1 MPPDVFWG
9 LEPADAITYIS
20 AREERIYND
29 NVELAQMI
37 IGVLGNAMS
46 KHPSKKPLPSYDDLL
61 QRAAKQEAEKHMSGE
76 DRLQRR
82 VADLRAKFAPQH
94 QQK

>member
-1 MPPDVFWG
+1 MPPDTFWG

-46 KHPSKKPLPSYDDLL
+46 KHPSKKPLPSYDELL

-76 DRLQRR
+76 DRLQQRIAEIR
-82 VADLRAKFAPQH
+82 SRFTPK